1 MLSLPFPLSLEKEK
15 HLKSVTLFSS
25 LPHCVGEPGASQ
37 GWKLVIVQEYR
48 DKCEWGSIVQEYRPI
63 GTCPQSWRLPRC
75 WELAGVFCASLL
87 WFAVMSSLCDS
98 SCYNH
103 SNQYQHQPYCH
114 NYNSIKNILLTNIN
128 TIQIIGT
135 KLVTN
140 RARASRAYHTGA
152 GVWGHNPA
160 VGGNAAEEVGPS
172 SPFCHF

>member
-1 MLSLPFPLSLEKEK
+1 
-15 HLKSVTLFSS
+15 
-25 LPHCVGEPGASQ
+25 
-37 GWKLVIVQEYR
+37 
-48 DKCEWGSIVQEYRPI
+48 
-63 GTCPQSWRLPRC
+63 
-75 WELAGVFCASLL
+75 
-87 WFAVMSSLCDS
+87 MSSLCDS

-172 SPFCHF
+172 SPFCHCRMQKSLLQMGAHVDGCVDIDAEIDVDAVVHVGVRV